1 MADAPNPKV
10 TAYVIPHTHW
20 DREWYKPFEV
30 FRARLVDVIDRVLQ
44 ILDEDPRYRR
54 FTLDGQAIVLE
65 DYLELRPE
73 QRQRLAAHVRA
84 GRLRIGPWYVLADE
98 FLVSPEALVR
108 NLAFGRRVCRA
119 FGPRLPVAY
128 TPDSFG
134 HVSQLPLLARGFG
147 LDSIV
152 FERGVGD
159 EGERLRGEFRWLA
172 ADGETD
178 VFAVHL
184 LGTYSAVAAL
194 GHADWQLGDGYD
206 ARRAAE
212 HVEAV
217 LYGAPGDDGAPG
229 DGRALA
235 ELPEWLR
242 ETFERLPGGILPYST
257 NGALI
262 LLNGSDHLFPEPN
275 VPDIVEE
282 LNAALP
288 GVRFVHGDI
297 EEFIADARKP
307 LSELECYRGEFR
319 GSRYQHVLS
328 GVLSSRIYLKQANDR
343 SQTLLERYA
352 EPLAA
357 LAWTQGSAYPDH
369 LLRRAWDLL
378 LQNHP
383 HDSICGCSIDPVHE
397 QMMVRFAG
405 ADQVAETVVAQALD
419 TLADGGGRAGA
430 GSRPD
435 AASLAGEERQAETE
449 READTARPPEP
460 ASGTLVTV
468 FNPLPYPRLAAV
480 THTLE
485 LMPGRA
491 EGFTAL
497 DEEGRPLPSQAS
509 VETTPLPGC
518 RDTSVDRA
526 TLRFLVSLP
535 PLGLRTLR
543 LGRAGEPTSRSG
555 AATSPAGL
563 SATEHDGGVVIENA
577 SVRLEVGKDG
587 DVALTDRAT
596 GRRRDL
602 RIRFEDVADAG
613 DEYDFSPLAG
623 DAPIVSALPCG
634 RPALVEDGPVTATA
648 RLAYRL
654 RLPQRLSADRS
665 RREGESVLPLALEL
679 SLDAVGA
686 LVRLTVSA
694 TNHAEDH
701 RLRLRVS
708 TGCQTGHVLADGHF
722 DVLRR
727 PVEPPSGE
735 GWYQA
740 PQPTSHQR
748 RFVAVSDGQKGL
760 AVLNRGLPEYEA
772 VPGTGGVDLAITLLR
787 CVGWLSRLDLV
798 SRPQGAGPS
807 LPTPG
812 AQCPGRHTFE
822 LGLLPF
828 SGAWD
833 ESELIEQA
841 QAFAAP
847 PRTFPAAAATPA
859 RSWLELTRP
868 LELTALK
875 RADDRD
881 SLVVRVFNPTE
892 REVRGTLRLW
902 AAPREAHL
910 VSLGEERIAPL
921 TPPAAGLELVMR
933 PKQVTTLEVVPAGAV
948 PRAIAPTER
957 EGGATSTEPHRP

>member
-1 MADAPNPKV
+1 MADAPTPTV
-10 TAYVIPHTHW
+10 TAYVVPHTHW
-20 DREWYKPFEV
+20 DREWHKPYEV

-44 ILDEDPRYRR
+44 ILDDDPRYRR

-73 QRQRLAAHVRA
+73 QRERIAAHVRA

-108 NLAFGRRVCRA
+108 NLSFGRRACRA
-119 FGPRLPVAY
+119 FGPSLSVAY

-134 HVSQLPLLARGFG
+134 HVSQLPLIARGFG
-147 LDSIV
+147 LDSVV

-206 ARRAAE
+206 PKRAAL
-212 HVEAV
+212 HVKTV
-217 LYGAPGDDGAPG
+217 LYGASGADGAP
-229 DGRALA
+229 A
-235 ELPEWLR
+235 ELPDWLR

-257 NGALI
+257 NGALL

-275 VPDIVEE
+275 VPDVVEQ

-288 GVRFVHGDI
+288 EVRFVHGDL

-307 LSELECYRGEFR
+307 LSELESYSGEFR

-328 GVLSSRIYLKQANDR
+328 GVLSSRIYLKQANER

-357 LAWTQGSAYPDH
+357 LAWTQGDAYPDH
-369 LLRRAWDLL
+369 LLRRAWGLL

-405 ADQVAETVVAQALD
+405 ADQV
-419 TLADGGGRAGA
+419 GRAA
-430 GSRPD
+430 VRRTLQH
-435 AASLAGEERQAETE
+435 LAGPPGL
-449 READTARPPEP
+449 EA
-460 ASGTLVTV
+460 VTV
-468 FNPLPYPRLAAV
+468 FNPLPYPRTAVVDCTLALPAGSGQGLGVRDDGGLAV
-480 THTLE
+480 ASQVRVTPELE
-485 LMPGRA
+485 PGR
-491 EGFTAL
+491 T
-497 DEEGRPLPSQAS
+497 DR
-509 VETTPLPGC
+509 T
-518 RDTSVDRA
+518 VDR
-526 TLRFLVSLP
+526 TRLRFLAELP
-535 PLGLRTLR
+535 PLGLRSFSLVQG
-543 LGRAGEPTSRSG
+543 GRATAPTPLRV
-555 AATSPAGL
+555 TR
-563 SATEHDGGVVIENA
+563 ENGGVTLENER
-577 SVRLEVGKDG
+577 VRLEVAADG
-587 DVALTDRAT
+587 ALALVQGPTE
-596 GRRRDL
+596 RRYPL
-602 RIRFEDVADAG
+602 QLRFEDAADAG

-623 DAPIVSALPCG
+623 DTPVVAASPCG
-634 RPALVEDGPVTATA
+634 RPTLIENGPVTATV

-654 RLPQRLSADRS
+654 RMPERLSADRT

-679 SLDAVGA
+679 SLDAAGA
-686 LVRLTVSA
+686 LVRLTVTA

-708 TGCQTGHVLADGHF
+708 TGCHTGHVLADGHF

-740 PQPTSHQR
+740 PQPTNHQR
-748 RFVAVSDGQKGL
+748 RFVAVSDGETGL
-760 AVLNRGLPEYEA
+760 AVLSRGLPEYQA
-772 VPGTGGVDLAITLLR
+772 VPGAGGVELAITLLR
-787 CVGWLSRLDLV
+787 CVGWLSRLDLA

-807 LPTPG
+807 LPAPG

-833 ESELIEQA
+833 DSELIEQA

-847 PRTFPAAAATPA
+847 ARAFAAGAAAPA
-859 RSWLELTRP
+859 RSWLELTPP

-881 SLVVRVFNPTE
+881 SLIVRVFNPSE
-892 REVRGTLRLW
+892 RGVRGTLRLW
-902 AAPREAHL
+902 AAPREAYL
-910 VSLGEERIAPL
+910 VTLGEERIAPL
-921 TPPAAGLELVMR
+921 TPPAAGIELAMR

-957 EGGATSTEPHRP
+957 EGGATSTEPLRP